1 MLASQLCVF
10 DDKTDSKPKVVK
22 KHIVWLCCLKYLVY
36 LWRYRF
42 VIWSL
47 CNLEICLMIMMHAE
61 WMCHALTQRIRT
73 TKTSSSTK
81 SATVDKFI
89 TKNTTN

>member
-1 MLASQLCVF
+1 
-10 DDKTDSKPKVVK
+10 
-22 KHIVWLCCLKYLVY
+22 
-36 LWRYRF
+36 
-42 VIWSL
+42 
-47 CNLEICLMIMMHAE
+47 MIMMHAE